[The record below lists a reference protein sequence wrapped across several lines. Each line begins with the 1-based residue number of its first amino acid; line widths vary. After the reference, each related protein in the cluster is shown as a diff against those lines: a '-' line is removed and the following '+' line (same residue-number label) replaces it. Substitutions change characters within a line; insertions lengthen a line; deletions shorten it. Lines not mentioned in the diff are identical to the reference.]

1 MLRKCTYRIW
11 VPAIYSESNKGAK
24 YVIEGTCCYSE
35 PLPGLFHQWG
45 LDIME
50 GTSGFASFSVALV
63 ETKKNEIVKVLPEH
77 IKFIS

>member
-1 MLRKCTYRIW
+1 MLRKCKYRIW
-11 VPAIYSESNKGAK
+11 VPAK
-24 YVIEGTCCYSE
+24 YANDYQSKNNLMPGTNCFSE

-50 GTSGFASFSVALV
+50 GSTGFASFSVALV

-77 IKFIS
+77 ISFIS